1 MEKREQEGQQG
12 SWQRLHSASR
22 PQEARGHRS
31 GWGAGPRK
39 RDPRKRDPR
48 KQEGTAGGGQAPR
61 SGTPG
66 SGTPGSK
73 RASLGG
79 VAGPKKRDPRKW
91 DPRKR
96 DPRKQEGATWGGC
109 RPQEAGPQEARGHRW
124 GAVRAPRSGTPGSKT
139 EPLAGGH
146 GPIVWSPKGLGP
158 ESERSPFEGFPG
170 DPVCQAP
177 CGRQPGDPGR
187 DGCPHHLSWGGGGC
201 RGVSVPR
208 PTGPQW
214 VGGSLS
220 PGPARWTEE
229 GERQQEEGCPG
240 PWGL

>member
-1 MEKREQEGQQG
+1 MGPGARAEEGRPREANGEAG
-12 SWQRLHSASR
+12 
-22 PQEARGHRS
+22 ARGVAGFLAEAAQRQQAPGS
-31 GWGAGPRK
+31 ERAPLGGGAG
-39 RDPRKRDPR
+39 PRKRDPR
-48 KQEGTAGGGQAPR
+48 KQEGTAGGGRP
-61 SGTPG
+61 PE
-66 SGTPGSK
+66 
-73 RASLGG
+73 
-79 VAGPKKRDPRKW
+79 AG
-91 DPRKR
+91 
-96 DPRKQEGATWGGC
+96 
-109 RPQEAGPQEARGHRW
+109 PQEAGPQEARGHRW
-124 GAVRAPRSGTPGSKT
+124 GAARAPRSGTPGSKT
-139 EPLAGGH
+139 EPLAGGR